1 MWKKY
6 AKHNF
11 FFFFCWKW
19 SKQFCSSAALKQ
31 TKTKTVPLWN
41 LAGCIVWVCLLV
53 LWAEKLFTLRDKTLQ
68 HVAVLWSPR
77 AFLRCR
83 IQLRRHIQSAG
94 VFMWERL
101 DSSVSLLWVKTLTHL
116 TADSARL
123 WQTVLNIFVSAAF
136 CNTLKSA
143 FLLCFFSSSLPD
155 CLFIYNGAQ
164 PSVILLSHQITSP
177 FTAQGAG
184 WLAAGLNECNDQA
197 LCGSH
202 LLSSPFFK
210 FFFSLKKKS
219 SQGR

>member
-1 MWKKY
+1 M
-6 AKHNF
+6 
-11 FFFFCWKW
+11 
-19 SKQFCSSAALKQ
+19 
-31 TKTKTVPLWN
+31 
-41 LAGCIVWVCLLV
+41 
-53 LWAEKLFTLRDKTLQ
+53 
-68 HVAVLWSPR
+68 
-77 AFLRCR
+77 
-83 IQLRRHIQSAG
+83 
-94 VFMWERL
+94 
-101 DSSVSLLWVKTLTHL
+101 
-116 TADSARL
+116 
-123 WQTVLNIFVSAAF
+123 SAAF

-210 FFFSLKKKS
+210 FFFSLKKKKAPRVDNRRES
-219 SQGR
+219 YIVPANSLALIRSVLGEKRLKGFDSLKGKRRRGGCIQGYNKWIMSGNTEVRKPTSQKHSLWKCASLLFLL

>member
-6 AKHNF
+6 AKHN

-101 DSSVSLLWVKTLTHL
+101 DSSVCSNEWKH
-116 TADSARL
+116 
-123 WQTVLNIFVSAAF
+123 WPIWQQTVRDSDRLCWTSLWALLSVTHSNLLF
-136 CNTLKSA
+136 C
-143 FLLCFFSSSLPD
+143 CVFFSSSLPD

-210 FFFSLKKKS
+210 FFFSLKKKKKLP
-219 SQGR
+219 G

>member
-1 MWKKY
+1 MGSCGKSMR
-6 AKHNF
+6 NIT

-101 DSSVSLLWVKTLTHL
+101 DSSVCSNEWKH
-116 TADSARL
+116 
-123 WQTVLNIFVSAAF
+123 WPIWQQTVRDSDRLCWTSLWALLSVTHSNLLF
-136 CNTLKSA
+136 CCVF
-143 FLLCFFSSSLPD
+143 FLPPSLTVFSS
-155 CLFIYNGAQ
+155 IME
-164 PSVILLSHQITSP
+164 PSQVLSSYHTK
-177 FTAQGAG
+177 
-184 WLAAGLNECNDQA
+184 LHL
-197 LCGSH
+197 H
-202 LLSSPFFK
+202 LLHRVP
-210 FFFSLKKKS
+210 
-219 SQGR
+219 GG